1 MRVLPFSERSEGYS
15 QSIIAIMCIDFG
27 RFIRQLHASFS
38 FINVFIH
45 YFQPPTEA
53 LSMWCHSLIELLVMC
68 LKSSV
73 LLQTTRSELT
83 EMLLEQSPALEEIS
97 STNSSKCR

>member
-1 MRVLPFSERSEGYS
+1 MRVLPFSQWRKEYS
-15 QSIIAIMCIDFG
+15 QSIIVIACIYFG
-27 RFIRQLHASFS
+27 RARRQLHAPIS
-38 FINVFIH
+38 FIHNFIR
-45 YFQPPTEA
+45 YFQPPMEV

-68 LKSSV
+68 LRSSV

-97 STNSSKCR
+97 STNSSKYR